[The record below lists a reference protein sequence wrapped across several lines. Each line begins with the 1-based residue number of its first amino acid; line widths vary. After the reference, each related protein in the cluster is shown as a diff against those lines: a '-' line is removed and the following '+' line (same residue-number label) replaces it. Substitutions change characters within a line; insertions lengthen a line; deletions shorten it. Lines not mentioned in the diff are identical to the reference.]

1 MNKNSELEPRGT
13 ARIKRYRLV
22 PQTPSENGISK
33 VELQPITR
41 DPLLPF
47 GIDPRAESIAQKMG
61 SVVSELRARRS
72 TRSSSPGH
80 PSTSA

>member
-1 MNKNSELEPRGT
+1 MDRNNELEHRGT

-22 PQTPSENGISK
+22 PKTPSENGIAR

-61 SVVSELRARRS
+61 SVVSELRTRRS
-72 TRSSSPGH
+72 TRPSSPGH
-80 PSTSA
+80 PSTTA